1 MKIRLFAALLLGLLA
16 AHLCHSGVLWTEEGL
31 PMAAAR
37 QMALG
42 KTLYRDAWFDKPPL
56 VPSVYLL
63 WGVRDGVPL
72 RVAGA
77 LYGLLACWLAFL
89 AARQLFGEAAGF
101 WAAGLLG
108 FFLIFDTA
116 SAVLPL
122 AADLLMLAPH
132 LAAIWLA
139 ACRRP
144 LLSGLLAGVAFL
156 CNVKGVFV
164 LASCAVFVWPALPAL
179 LAGFALPCAAAA
191 AVLLATGAWPFYVDQ
206 VWVWSSRYAGS
217 SHVANPVGNAVVRT
231 VNWLGFH
238 SALLLGMC
246 LDWWRTRRIR
256 WKIVAWA
263 LLSLAGVAMG
273 WRFFPR
279 YYFQLLPVLVIG
291 ASAGLA
297 KARRRELAVLG
308 LLLLVPA
315 IRFGPRYY
323 LLAAGRSGNWADTAM
338 DRESRSAAVLVLR
351 DKQPGDTLFVWGF
364 RPDLF
369 IHTGLPAGTRF
380 LDCQALTGVPADRHL
395 TQSAPVMT
403 SSTAEARRELTRTRP
418 TVVIDGLGQYNPA
431 LAMERYP
438 ELRQWLGHY
447 REVGRSGNEVVYRLK
462 AAGPE

>member
-1 MKIRLFAALLLGLLA
+1 MSLAVGTLLALLA
-16 AHLCHSGVLWTEEGL
+16 AHLCHRGVLWTEEGL

-56 VPSVYLL
+56 VPVVYLL
-63 WGVRDGVPL
+63 WGVQDGVPL

-77 LYGLLACWLAFL
+77 LYCLLACGLAFL
-89 AARQLFGEAAGF
+89 AARKLFDEAAGL
-101 WAAGLLG
+101 WAAGLLA

-122 AADLLMLAPH
+122 AADLLMLVPH

-144 LLSGLLAGVAFL
+144 LLSGGMAGLAFL

-164 LASCAVFVWPALPAL
+164 LASCAIFAWPALPAL

-191 AVLLATGAWPFYVDQ
+191 GLLVATGAWPAYVDQ

-217 SHVANPVGNAVVRT
+217 SHVANPFTNGVLRT
-231 VNWLGFH
+231 LNWLGFH
-238 SALLLGMC
+238 AALLVGIGLG
-246 LDWWRTRRIR
+246 WWRTRGLR
-256 WKIVAWA
+256 WKLLGWA
-263 LLSLAGVAMG
+263 LLSVAGVTMG

-297 KARRRELAVLG
+297 RARRSQVAAVCC
-308 LLLLVPA
+308 LLLIPA

-323 LLAAGRSGNWADTAM
+323 LLAAGRSAKWADTAM
-338 DRESRSAAVLVLR
+338 DRESRSAAALVSR
-351 DKQPGDTLFVWGF
+351 DARPGDTLFVWGF
-364 RPDLF
+364 RPDLYV
-369 IHTGLPAGTRF
+369 HTGLPAGTRF

-395 TQSAPVMT
+395 TQSAPVT
-403 SSTAEARRELTRTRP
+403 TASTLDARLALARARP
-418 TVVIDGLGQYNPA
+418 TVIIDGLSLYNPS
-431 LAMERYP
+431 LAMDRYP
-438 ELRQWLGHY
+438 ELRAWLGHY
-447 REVGRSGNEVVYRLK
+447 REAGRSGNEVVYRLR
-462 AAGPE
+462 

>member
-1 MKIRLFAALLLGLLA
+1 LKIRLFAALLLALLA
-16 AHLCHSGVLWTEEGL
+16 AHLCHRDVLWTEEGL

-37 QMALG
+37 QMAIG

-56 VPSVYLL
+56 VPAVYLL

-77 LYGLLACWLAFL
+77 LYDLLACWLAFL
-89 AARQLFGEAAGF
+89 AARKLFGEDAGL

-122 AADLLMLAPH
+122 AADLLMLVPH

-144 LLSGLLAGVAFL
+144 FWSGLLAGVAFL
-156 CNVKGVFV
+156 FNVKGLFV
-164 LASCAVFVWPALPAL
+164 AASCAVFLWPLLPAL
-179 LAGFALPCAAAA
+179 LAGFAVPCAIAAG
-191 AVLLATGAWPFYVDQ
+191 VLLATGAWPFYVDQ
-206 VWVWSSRYAGS
+206 VWVWSSRYAAS
-217 SHVANPVGNAVVRT
+217 SHVSNPVGNGVVRT
-231 VNWLGFH
+231 LNWLGFH
-238 SALLLGMC
+238 SALLLGAG
-246 LDWWRTRRIR
+246 LDWCRTRRIE
-256 WKIVAWA
+256 WKMAAWA
-263 LLSLAGVAMG
+263 MLSLAGVVMG

-279 YYFQLLPVLVIG
+279 YYFQLLPVLVIA

-297 KARRRELAVLG
+297 RARRPAVAAALV
-308 LLLLVPA
+308 LLLVPA

-323 LLAAGRSGNWADTAM
+323 LLAAGRSENWADTAM
-338 DRESRSAAVLVLR
+338 DRESRSAAALALR
-351 DKQPGDTLFVWGF
+351 DRQPGDTLFVWGF

-369 IHTGLPAGTRF
+369 VHTGLPAGTRF

-395 TQSAPVMT
+395 TQSTPVMT
-403 SSTAEARRELTRTRP
+403 ASTLDARRELARSRP

-438 ELRQWLGHY
+438 ELREWLQHY
-447 REVGRSGNEVVYRLK
+447 REVGRSGNEVVYRLRR
-462 AAGPE
+462 

>member
-1 MKIRLFAALLLGLLA
+1 MNFRLFGALLLALLA

-42 KTLYRDAWFDKPPL
+42 KTLYRDVWFDKPPL
-56 VPSVYLL
+56 VPAVYLL

-72 RVAGA
+72 RIAGA
-77 LYGLLACWLAFL
+77 LYDLLACWLAFL
-89 AARQLFGEAAGF
+89 AARRLFDEAAGR

-108 FFLIFDTA
+108 FFLIFETA
-116 SAVLPL
+116 SAALPL

-144 LLSGLLAGVAFL
+144 LWSGLLAGIAFL

-164 LASCAVFVWPALPAL
+164 LASCAVFVWPLLPLL

-191 AVLLATGAWPFYVDQ
+191 GVLWVTGAWPSYVDQ

-217 SHVANPVGNAVVRT
+217 SHVANPVANGALRT
-231 VNWLGFH
+231 LNWLGFH
-238 SALLLGMC
+238 GALLLGVG
-246 LDWWRTRRIR
+246 LDWCRTRRLR
-256 WKIVAWA
+256 WKILAWA
-263 LLSLAGVAMG
+263 LLSLAGVVMG

-279 YYFQLLPVLVIG
+279 YYFQLLPVLVI
-291 ASAGLA
+291 AAAAGFSR
-297 KARRRELAVLG
+297 ARPRWWIAAGV
-308 LLLLVPA
+308 LLLIPA

-323 LLAAGRSGNWADTAM
+323 LLAAGRSEHWADTAM
-338 DRESRSAAVLVLR
+338 DSESRSAAALVRR
-351 DKQPGDTLFVWGF
+351 DARPGDTLFVWGF

-369 IHTGLPAGTRF
+369 VHTGLPAATRF

-395 TQSAPVMT
+395 TQSAPVT
-403 SSTAEARRELTRTRP
+403 TASTLQARLELAASRP
-418 TVVIDGLGQYNPA
+418 TVVIDGLGRYNPA
-431 LAMERYP
+431 LAMDRYP
-438 ELRQWLGHY
+438 ELRAWLAHY
-447 REVGRSGNEVVYRLK
+447 REVGRSGNEVVYRLQH
-462 AAGPE
+462 